1 MDITAFK
8 ATLSADSPPEGLS
21 LAVQALW
28 QVAKGDWDQ
37 AHKLAQD
44 QDDRG
49 GAWVHAH
56 LHRVEGDLRNAGHWY
71 RKANREV
78 SKAPLPKEW
87 DEIAAALL

>member
-8 ATLSADSPPEGLS
+8 ATLSADSPTEGLS

-44 QDDRG
+44 QDDG
-49 GAWVHAH
+49 AGAWVHAH

-78 SKAPLPKEW
+78 SEAPLPKEW

>member
-8 ATLSADSPPEGLS
+8 ATLSADNPPEGLS

-37 AHKLAQD
+37 AHKLVQD
-44 QDDRG
+44 QDDG
-49 GAWVHAH
+49 AGAWVHAH

-71 RKANREV
+71 SKANREA
-78 SKAPLPKEW
+78 SEAPLPKEW

>member
-8 ATLSADSPPEGLS
+8 TTLSADSPPEGLS

-44 QDDRG
+44 QDDG
-49 GAWVHAH
+49 AGAWVHAH

-78 SKAPLPKEW
+78 SEAPLPKEW

>member
-44 QDDRG
+44 QDDG
-49 GAWVHAH
+49 AGAWVHAH

-78 SKAPLPKEW
+78 SEAPLTKEW

>member
-44 QDDRG
+44 QDDG
-49 GAWVHAH
+49 AGAWVHAH